1 MVGPTAQL
9 AALLLVVAAGNA
21 GASMVTMMEEGKL
34 TFCGKQ
40 ACFAPNVCLPFL
52 GVNVCVRT
60 NTPKCSDIKCPPK
73 HECALLQDVCDTLPC
88 HPKAYCVKHNPCG
101 ICLSPDHFCE
111 LLPTPV
117 CRHVVEPTCLNK
129 KCGFGEMCKK
139 EPLECAYPPCRVKF
153 SCASTWPYH
162 YASDGEGS
170 SKNAAGVATKK
181 AGGAVSALGG
191 VFNAFNGFNADV
203 EKAFIAGPSP
213 WLPLTLV
220 VTEAPVVTASQRLP
234 PAPVEPMVTEARA
247 VTVATASLWLPLV
260 PVVLVATEEVLAV
273 LVVTVSPW
281 LPLVPVVLVA
291 TEEVLAVLVVTDHYS
306 DNRFGFSHPVSH
318 AAGVVNAVSSV
329 DSSAGGKT
337 DVQGGQE
344 PPAEQQAEEEE
355 EGDPSESDTEDED
368 EEEEPDQAL

>member
-9 AALLLVVAAGNA
+9 AALILVVAVGNA

-52 GVNVCVRT
+52 GVSVCVRT

-162 YASDGEGS
+162 YASDAEGS

-203 EKAFIAGPSP
+203 EKAFIAGRLAGATGAGGAGGFGDFSSYSAAISQGAASTGGNWDTFQPFDYSG
-213 WLPLTLV
+213 LFGDAFAGGSAGGAGTD
-220 VTEAPVVTASQRLP
+220 EAGAGGAGAGGAGANGGSSGHSSGSQ
-234 PAPVEPMVTEARA
+234 
-247 VTVATASLWLPLV
+247 
-260 PVVLVATEEVLAV
+260 
-273 LVVTVSPW
+273 
-281 LPLVPVVLVA
+281 
-291 TEEVLAVLVVTDHYS
+291 DHYS

-318 AAGVVNAVSSV
+318 AAGVVNTVPSV

-337 DVQGGQE
+337 EVQGGQE

-355 EGDPSESDTEDED
+355 EESDTEDED